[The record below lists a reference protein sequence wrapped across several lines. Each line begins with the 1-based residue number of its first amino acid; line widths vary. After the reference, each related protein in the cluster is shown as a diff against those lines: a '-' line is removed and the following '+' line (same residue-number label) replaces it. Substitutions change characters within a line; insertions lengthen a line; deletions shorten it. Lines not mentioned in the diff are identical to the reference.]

1 MSHEHKN
8 YNDAVLF
15 FSLWALLSTTWKIWS
30 SHIAMLLGRLRKL
43 DRFRMLWRQFKE
55 TVEQRKFSAGN
66 VNDRASIG
74 KKKIFAWQKQQQL
87 WQFYKATPLLGD
99 FQTLPIL
106 VSCNLHIGDI
116 PRNRTSPPNDCFS

>member
-1 MSHEHKN
+1 M
-8 YNDAVLF
+8 
-15 FSLWALLSTTWKIWS
+15 
-30 SHIAMLLGRLRKL
+30 AMLLGRLRKL

-55 TVEQRKFSAGN
+55 TVEQRKISAGN

-74 KKKIFAWQKQQQL
+74 EKKIFAWKKQQQL
-87 WQFYKATPLLGD
+87 WKFYKATPLLED

-106 VSCNLHIGDI
+106 GSCNLHIGDI